1 MVATSGVVGPT
12 AGSGH
17 GLAVA
22 RPAGPGIVPL
32 DICKIATLL
41 WLATAIVLGLGIL
54 REVIVHIIG
63 TETALKDL
71 RHFALDAEHSLPA
84 WYESFTMAAASGLLA
99 IMAALSRHHD
109 PRNRLPW
116 LVLAGAFILMSIDE
130 VVSFHEVSIAPLRNA
145 LNLSGFLYFSWVII
159 AAPVLLALA
168 VFFIPFMLRLPRRT
182 AVRFFVAGAM
192 FVGGAFGLE
201 FVGGYYVSTGGFESL
216 PYKIAA
222 ICEECLEI
230 SGMTLFVTSVLQHL
244 ADTTPMLQIAMHD
257 RA

>member
-1 MVATSGVVGPT
+1 MVAASAVMGTASASGQAL
-12 AGSGH
+12 AG
-17 GLAVA
+17 A
-22 RPAGPGIVPL
+22 RPMEPGAVSL
-32 DICKIATLL
+32 DIGRIATLL
-41 WLATAIVLGLGIL
+41 WLATAIVLGLGIV
-54 REVIVHIIG
+54 REIVVHIVG
-63 TETALKDL
+63 TGTALQDL

-84 WYESFTMAAASGLLA
+84 WYESFTMVAASGLLA
-99 IMAALSRHHD
+99 IMAALSRGHD

-116 LVLAGAFILMSIDE
+116 TILAVIFILLSIDE
-130 VVSFHEVSIAPLRNA
+130 VVSFHEVSITPLRNA
-145 LNLSGFLYFSWVII
+145 FNLTGFLYFSWVII

-168 VFFIPFMLRLPRRT
+168 IFFIPFMLRLPRRT

-230 SGMTLFVTSVLQHL
+230 SGMTLFVTSLLRHL
-244 ADTTPMLQIAMHD
+244 ADTAPVLQIAMHD